1 MATYGFAICA
11 CVMNLSIGSYLYGI
25 AYSKAIK
32 GSLFTINQSIQ
43 AQADPSIL
51 LEQLTEFLELHSN
64 AKQLSEHKSLNTF
77 DK

>member
-1 MATYGFAICA
+1 
-11 CVMNLSIGSYLYGI
+11 MNLSIGSYLYGI